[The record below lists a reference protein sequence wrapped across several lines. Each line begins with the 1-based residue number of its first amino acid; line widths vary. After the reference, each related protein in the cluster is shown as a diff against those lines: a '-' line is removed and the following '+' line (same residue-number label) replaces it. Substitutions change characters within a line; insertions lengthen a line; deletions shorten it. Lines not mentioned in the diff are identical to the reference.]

1 MASIAFSM
9 KLCYTLQGEMELEV
23 IILARKDK
31 LIRTT
36 ALVTAVIILSK
47 AAGLIRDVITAGYFG
62 TGMEND
68 AYASAYTL
76 FYFPVLLFNSC
87 ITATIVPL
95 FVDEREKYSLS
106 HSNRF
111 ASNALN
117 LFIVASLLIAGLMYA
132 FCEPL
137 VRLIFRFDAQGI
149 ALTVK
154 LTRIMLLG
162 LSFNIASIVL
172 ASLLNAM
179 ERFVTAQLTGFPLSL
194 AVILAVVFFA
204 PKMGIEAVAWG
215 VFAASVLQV
224 VVLIPALLG
233 WFEYRPLIDIRDK
246 RFHRL
251 LRLAGPAVLSMGISE
266 INHLI
271 DRSLASGLPTGSIS
285 AMNYAYKLITFL
297 LGVLMVPL
305 TTIMFSRM
313 SRMAADDDRSAVL
326 ESLRHS
332 IRLISLVALPIIAVA
347 MVMSVDVVEMVY
359 MRGNFTMDSVR
370 LTGGVLLFYLVGV
383 LAFGLRDFMNRT
395 FHAIQDTRTPFMVAC
410 LVVALNIVLNLILR
424 RVMGARG
431 LALATSIASYCGL
444 MLMFFLLRR
453 RMGLLGFRQI
463 APEMLKIVLSAG
475 ACAGVCAVVSA
486 AMPAAQGTLSAFV
499 RLVAGTAAGFGV
511 YVALCL
517 ALRVATMRELLEGL
531 IGKIRR

>member
-1 MASIAFSM
+1 M
-9 KLCYTLQGEMELEV
+9 
-23 IILARKDK
+23 ARKDK

-47 AAGLIRDVITAGYFG
+47 AFGLIRDVITAGYFG
-62 TGMEND
+62 TGIEND

-95 FVDEREKYSLS
+95 FVDEREKHSLR
-106 HSNRF
+106 HSNHF

-117 LFIVASLLIAGLMYA
+117 LFIVASLLISALMYV

-162 LSFNIASIVL
+162 LTFNVASIVL

-194 AVILAVVFFA
+194 AVILAVVFLA
-204 PKMGIEAVAWG
+204 PSMGIEAIAWG

-224 VVLIPALLG
+224 LVLVPALLG
-233 WFEYRPLIDIRDK
+233 WFEYRPLIDIHDK

-251 LRLAGPAVLSMGISE
+251 LHLAGPAVLSMGISE

-313 SRMAADDDRSAVL
+313 SRMASENDRGEVL

-347 MVMSVDVVEMVY
+347 MVMANDVVQMVY

-395 FHAIQDTRTPFMVAC
+395 FHAIQDTKTPFFVAC
-410 LVVALNIVLNLILR
+410 MVVALNIVLNLILR
-424 RVMGARG
+424 HVMGARG
-431 LALATSIASYCGL
+431 LALATSLSSYCGL
-444 MLMFFLLRR
+444 VVMFFLLRR
-453 RMGLLGFRQI
+453 RMGLLGFKQI
-463 APEMLKIVLSAG
+463 APEMIKIVLSAG
-475 ACAGVCAVVSA
+475 ACAGICALVSG
-486 AMPAAQGTLSAFV
+486 AMPAATSTFTAFG
-499 RLVAGTAAGFGV
+499 RLVAGTAAGFAL
-511 YVALCL
+511 YLALCMIMK
-517 ALRVATMRELLEGL
+517 VETMRELLGGL
-531 IGKIRR
+531 MGKIRK